1 MTVLTSRRLN
11 VYLYSAVSGNHPYL
25 LFTLCYCRS
34 LSLAFCTPTC
44 LFILNFP
51 VKFLCLSQNPL
62 RKGPNIK
69 LKSQRTSSLLL
80 LWLFGSQQPL
90 HLSLFSQYQLSRMYF
105 YTNCCAV
112 KYLCFYKSN
121 YFANI
126 LQQTDKFQY
135 FYLRRTIIP
144 LSLMIETLLRFHQD
158 N

>member
-1 MTVLTSRRLN
+1 MTVLTSRSFH
-11 VYLYSAVSGNHPYL
+11 VYFYSAVSGNCLYL

-51 VKFLCLSQNPL
+51 VQFLCLSQNPS
-62 RKGPNIK
+62 RKDQSFK
-69 LKSQRTSSLLL
+69 FKSQRTSSLLL
-80 LWLFGSQQPL
+80 LWLFVSQQPL
-90 HLSLFSQYQLSRMYF
+90 NLSLFSHYQLSQTYF
-105 YTNCCAV
+105 YNNCCAV

-121 YFANI
+121 YLANI
-126 LQQTDKFQY
+126 LQQTDTFQY
-135 FYLRRTIIP
+135 LYLRRTIIP